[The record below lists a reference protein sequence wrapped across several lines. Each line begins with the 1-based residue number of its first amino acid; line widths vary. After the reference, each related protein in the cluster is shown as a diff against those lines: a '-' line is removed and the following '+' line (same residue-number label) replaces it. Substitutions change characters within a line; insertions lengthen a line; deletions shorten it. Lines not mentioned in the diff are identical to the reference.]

1 MTVPVFGDET
11 ETAPPHNTTA
21 SCLIKL
27 SVMAVDV
34 AERSRYQPEVT
45 LCIAGRRRCYFT
57 AQDETVL
64 LVPTK

>member
-11 ETAPPHNTTA
+11 ETAPPPHNTTA

-27 SVMAVDV
+27 SVMA
-34 AERSRYQPEVT
+34 ERSRYQPEVT
-45 LCIAGRRRCYFT
+45 LCIAGGRRCYFT

>member
-11 ETAPPHNTTA
+11 ETVPPPQHD
-21 SCLIKL
+21 SILL